1 MKMRSNFKN
10 FTIKIISAKGSTNS
24 EIFTGFGRDHRM
36 GWRLLVDTPIT
47 VDDYFLQ
54 ICQKAA

>member
-1 MKMRSNFKN
+1 M
-10 FTIKIISAKGSTNS
+10 ISVKSSTNP

-47 VDDYFLQ
+47 VH
-54 ICQKAA
+54 KAM